1 MNNTLYS
8 IMQIKIVIVEGLSVV
23 QYFLDSRFI
32 YEQVEDL
39 IMDNIKNGT
48 WPVHSKLKDE
58 IKLSEELGVS
68 RGTLRK
74 AIKSVVEKGLL
85 TQIKGKGTFVA
96 SSDIEQPLASRFVS
110 FSEALKQKNISYKT
124 IVLKK
129 QIISPG
135 PKIAAFLEIDL
146 DTEVF
151 LIERVRLVDNMPVIY
166 LKNYVHLACCPDII
180 NDDFENETL
189 FSLIEN
195 KYRLKIIWGRRI
207 FKAITALGDAARNLG
222 LEIGAPVMYL
232 EQNAYTKGNKPVE
245 YSTVWINSDRFDLVS
260 TIQR

>member
-1 MNNTLYS
+1 M
-8 IMQIKIVIVEGLSVV
+8 E
-23 QYFLDSRFI
+23 YFLDSRFI

-39 IMDNIKNGT
+39 LMNNIKSGT

-74 AIKSVVEKGLL
+74 AMKSMVEKGFL

-110 FSEALKQKNISYKT
+110 FSEALEQKGICYKT

-129 QIISPG
+129 QLVSPG

-146 DTEVF
+146 EAEVF
-151 LIERVRLVDNMPVIY
+151 LIERVRLVDNIPIIY
-166 LKNYVHLACCPDII
+166 FKNYVHLARCPDII

-189 FSLIEN
+189 FSLLEN
-195 KYRLKIIWGRRI
+195 KYRLKIAWGRRI
-207 FKAITALGDAARNLG
+207 FKAVTALGDVSRNLG
-222 LEIGAPVMYL
+222 LEVGAPVMYL
-232 EQNAYTKGNKPVE
+232 EQNAYTKGNEPVE